1 MFLLRSRLLRSS
13 FGKEATEKKRQILM
27 SAEGSGPPGQRTSR
41 AADLPAANSQLE
53 RGQKK

>member
-27 SAEGSGPPGQRTSR
+27 SAEGSGPPGLRTSR
-41 AADLPAANSQLE
+41 AADNGL
-53 RGQKK
+53 